1 MSAIVDFINDIL
13 DELVPDTPE
22 EAREKARTE
31 AEAKRNAEAEARK
44 RAEISSDFVRALP
57 QLRKYTR
64 IAATCLGTSI
74 LRSPQAQL
82 VPARAGSRLDH
93 LRQLVR
99 LAFRQYRCA
108 MPLTKV
114 RLCQS
119 PRTSQATS
127 SSAS

>member
-44 RAEISSDFVRALP
+44 RAEISFEFVRALP

-64 IAATCLGTSI
+64 IAAKCLGTSV
-74 LRSPQAQL
+74 LRSPQVKV
-82 VPARAGSRLDH
+82 VPTSTGSRLDH

-99 LAFRQYRCA
+99 FAFRQYGCE
-108 MPLTKV
+108 MPEMSV
-114 RLCQS
+114 
-119 PRTSQATS
+119 
-127 SSAS
+127 